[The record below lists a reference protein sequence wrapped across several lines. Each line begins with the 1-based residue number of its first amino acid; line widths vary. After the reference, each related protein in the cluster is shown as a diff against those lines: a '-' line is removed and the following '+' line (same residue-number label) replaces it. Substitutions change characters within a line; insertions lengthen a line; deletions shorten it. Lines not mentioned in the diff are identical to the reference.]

1 MLTNI
6 ELVTGREIL
15 DSRGNPTLEVEVY
28 LMGGAMGR
36 ASVPSG
42 ASTGEHEALELRDRD
57 EPRYMGRGVLRAL
70 ESVTDI
76 IGPEVVGEDATQQAL
91 IDKMMIDLDGTQN
104 KTKLG
109 ANAILG
115 VSLAVAR
122 AAAEALEIPLFQYIG
137 GINAKVL
144 PVPMMNIINGGFHAD
159 NNVDMQEFMIVPVG
173 ADSFAEALRMGA
185 EVYHNLEA
193 VLKTKLYS
201 TTVGEE
207 GGFAPDLNS
216 NEEALQVIVEAI
228 GKAGYKPGEDIC
240 LAIDPASSEF
250 YDMEKGLYNLE
261 GEGRSGLTSD
271 DMIAFYKDF
280 VEKYPIISIEDG
292 VAQDDWEGWATITRE
307 LGSRI
312 QLVGDDLFVTNVKR
326 LRRGIEAG
334 VANSV
339 LVKPNQI
346 GTLTETL
353 EAIEL
358 ATAAGYTCVI
368 SHRSGETEDT
378 TISDLAV
385 AVNSGQ
391 IKTGSVARTDRLAK
405 YNQLLRIEDAL
416 GEVARFPG
424 FKAFKAYK
432 PAQ

>member
-6 ELVTGREIL
+6 ELVTAREIL

-28 LMGGAMGR
+28 LVGGAMGR

-42 ASTGEHEALELRDRD
+42 ASTGEHEALELRDKD
-57 EPRYMGRGVLRAL
+57 EPRYLGRGVRRAL

-76 IGPEVVGEDATQQAL
+76 IGPEVVGEDATRQAL
-91 IDKMMIDLDGTQN
+91 IDKIMIDLDGTQN

-122 AAAEALEIPLFQYIG
+122 AAAEALGIPLFQYIG
-137 GINAKVL
+137 GVNAKVL

-216 NEEALQVIVEAI
+216 NEEALQVIVEAV
-228 GKAGYKPGEDIC
+228 GKAGYKAGEDIC

-250 YDMEKGLYNLE
+250 FDAEKGLYDLE

-416 GEVARFPG
+416 GEVAQFPG
-424 FKAFKAYK
+424 LKAFKAYK
-432 PAQ
+432 SAK